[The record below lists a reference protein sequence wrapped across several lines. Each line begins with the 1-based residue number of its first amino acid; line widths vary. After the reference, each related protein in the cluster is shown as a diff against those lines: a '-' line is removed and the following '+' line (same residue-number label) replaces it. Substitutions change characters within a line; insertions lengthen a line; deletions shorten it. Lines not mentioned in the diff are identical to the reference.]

1 MFNCKTY
8 CNIYGKKLTCKT
20 YLFPFRKTQE
30 LLRIYERKLFDY
42 KKQEEETEK

>member
-1 MFNCKTY
+1 MFSCEMY
-8 CNIYGKKLTCKT
+8 YNIYGKKVPVKLM
-20 YLFPFRKTQE
+20 FPFRKTQE